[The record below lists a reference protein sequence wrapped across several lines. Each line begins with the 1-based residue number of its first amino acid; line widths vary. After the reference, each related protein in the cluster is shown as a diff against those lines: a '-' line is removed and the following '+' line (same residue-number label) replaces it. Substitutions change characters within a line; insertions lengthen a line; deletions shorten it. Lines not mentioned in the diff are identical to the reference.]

1 MSTKTTFKRIAL
13 VAVAALGFGMI
24 SVAPSTAVQPQT
36 AAAISIGSSSM
47 KTGVFNYVPVSIQLP
62 TTYAAGDTVTVNAQI
77 TAAPTTGGNANAAS
91 VLGSG
96 SADDSNVD
104 GARFQWF
111 TDAVGTSATE
121 LAVTTLNAAHVVGA
135 YKEMAGQLG
144 VGIDSG
150 VAAGKVSAAS
160 MHVLTSSSNTT
171 AGGLLTV
178 YLGVKPD
185 LAGSYGVL
193 VSTNAG
199 VRTYYSAGDTRAT
212 ATLTTTGSVASVAL
226 SMKNTSPIGDTTGYG
241 VLFSATLKDS
251 AALATN
257 LGALDTV
264 TFTSNNA
271 GDTFFQ
277 CDNAGCTTALTGG
290 VASQA
295 MFVNGVGY
303 FKVQAAAAT
312 ADQTSTIT
320 ATTDIVGG
328 TASSTTASASFKNL
342 SDLGAIADNT
352 LVQGL
357 GSTTAG
363 YDGTPSQSASW
374 NMYRA
379 STATT
384 SAVKYT
390 LPAAAAAAGA
400 FAVLITDTS
409 KAILG
414 SGTKAAQTWHQVCS
428 FAAAATSCSVTTT
441 HAALGNG
448 VSTYS
453 ATAPEASAT
462 VLGIGATAAVVTV
475 NGATPTAGT
484 NVVTATPAGPI
495 AAVTGGTIS
504 LSANVVDRFGSAIA
518 NAAVVVTVAGRNT
531 VAATTK
537 LSDADGNVTFSYTDA
552 GTISANDVVTFSY
565 TAVSTA
571 ATDSV
576 TVSFGGADVSTVSV
590 TSPNTT
596 LGVATATTTVSP
608 ISAGDGAE
616 AGAVAITATIK
627 DASGNLLVGVPVTW
641 TVSGTTALIPS
652 AEVTTYSSATG
663 VATSSVYAWVA
674 GAYTVTATAGGKTGD
689 GAITFGSTTPANA
702 RVLSAKVEG
711 NVVTATVVDR
721 FGNPVKGV
729 TVYAVKTGAGY
740 FGAGLAKTSDTTLA
754 DGTASF
760 GITGGDASV
769 TVTTLDPAA
778 AAGTNAFGQ
787 TCALAGNLTCASGAT
802 AAVAFTA
809 SVAGTALVS
818 ETYTGA
824 SFAPAGVSS
833 VTVQVT
839 DGASA
844 AANAAADAAA
854 EAIDAAN
861 AATDAANLAAEAADA
876 ATVAAE
882 EARDAADAATTAVEE
897 LATQVATLMAA
908 LKAQITTLANTVAKI
923 AKKVKA

>member
-24 SVAPSTAVQPQT
+24 SVVPSTAVQAQT
-36 AAAISIGSSSM
+36 ASAISIGTSSM
-47 KTGVFNYVPVSIQLP
+47 KTGVFNYVPVTIQLP
-62 TTYAAGDTVTVNAQI
+62 TTYAVGDTITVNAQI

-91 VLGSG
+91 VLGTG
-96 SADDSNVD
+96 SAAASNLD
-104 GARFQWF
+104 GLRMEWF
-111 TDAVGTSATE
+111 TSATGGTFTRKSASGTISAFTVNTDADKV
-121 LAVTTLNAAHVVGA
+121 LS
-135 YKEMAGQLG
+135 GQLG
-144 VGIDSG
+144 AGILASS
-150 VAAGKVSAAS
+150 AGGPSA
-160 MHVLTSSSNTT
+160 TSAYVVTSASNTT
-171 AGGLLTV
+171 ASGLLTV

-185 LAGSYGVL
+185 LSGSYGVL
-193 VSTNAG
+193 VSTNTD
-199 VRTYYSAGDTRAT
+199 VRTYYAAGDARAT
-212 ATLTTTGSVASVAL
+212 ATIATTGSVASVAL
-226 SMKNTSPIGDTTGYG
+226 SMKNTSPVGSASGYG

-251 AALATN
+251 AALATG
-257 LGALDTV
+257 LGSLDTV

-277 CDNAGCTTALTGG
+277 CDDAGCTTALTNG
-290 VASQA
+290 VASQG

-303 FKVQAAAAT
+303 FKVKAAAAT
-312 ADQTSTIT
+312 ADQASTIT

-328 TASSTTASASFKNL
+328 TAASTTATATFKKLTVASATT
-342 SDLGAIADNT
+342 ADNT

-357 GSTTAG
+357 GSAVSGYSGTA
-363 YDGTPSQSASW
+363 SQSAAWTMTRS
-374 NMYRA
+374 
-379 STATT
+379 STATS

-414 SGTKAAQTWHQVCS
+414 SGTKAAQSWYQVCS
-428 FAAAATSCSVTTT
+428 FAAAATSCSVSTS

-453 ATAPEASAT
+453 VTAPTASAT
-462 VLGIGATAAVVTV
+462 VTGIGATAAVVTV
-475 NGATPTAGT
+475 AGASSATTGT
-484 NVVTATPAGPI
+484 NVLTASPVGPI
-495 AAVTGGTIS
+495 AAVAKGTVSI
-504 LSANVVDRFGSAIA
+504 SANLVDRFGVAIA
-518 NAAVVVTVAGRNT
+518 SGAVTVSVAGRNT
-531 VAATTK
+531 VAASSK
-537 LSDADGNVTFSYTDA
+537 LTDADGNVTFTYTDA
-552 GTISANDVVTFSY
+552 GTITANDVVTFTY
-565 TAVSTA
+565 NNGIATANST
-571 ATDSV
+571 SV
-576 TVSFGGADVSTVSV
+576 TVTFGGAAVSTVSV
-590 TSPNTT
+590 STPNTT

-616 AGAVAITATIK
+616 AGRVAITATIK

-641 TVSGTTALIPS
+641 TVSGTTAKIPT

-663 VATSSVYAWVA
+663 VASSGVYAWTA
-674 GAYTVTATAGGKTGD
+674 GAYTVTATAGGIAGTGS
-689 GAITFGSTTPANA
+689 ITFGSTTPGNA
-702 RVLSAKVEG
+702 RVLSATVEG
-711 NVVTATVVDR
+711 NVVTAKVVDR

-760 GITGGDASV
+760 GITGGNASV

-824 SFAPAGVSS
+824 TFAPAGVSS
-833 VTVQVT
+833 VAVEVT
-839 DGASA
+839 DAASNNA
-844 AANAAADAAA
+844 QAAADAAA
-854 EAIDAAN
+854 EATDAAN
-861 AATDAANLAAEAADA
+861 AATDAANAAAEAADA
-876 ATVAAE
+876 ATAA
-882 EARDAADAATTAVEE
+882 AQDAADAVAALSTAVSEM
-897 LATQVATLMAA
+897 VSA
-908 LKAQITTLANTVAKI
+908 LKKQITALTNLVIKI
-923 AKKVKA
+923 QKKVKA

>member
-1 MSTKTTFKRIAL
+1 
-13 VAVAALGFGMI
+13 
-24 SVAPSTAVQPQT
+24 
-36 AAAISIGSSSM
+36 
-47 KTGVFNYVPVSIQLP
+47 
-62 TTYAAGDTVTVNAQI
+62 
-77 TAAPTTGGNANAAS
+77 
-91 VLGSG
+91 
-96 SADDSNVD
+96 
-104 GARFQWF
+104 
-111 TDAVGTSATE
+111 
-121 LAVTTLNAAHVVGA
+121 
-135 YKEMAGQLG
+135 
-144 VGIDSG
+144 
-150 VAAGKVSAAS
+150 
-160 MHVLTSSSNTT
+160 
-171 AGGLLTV
+171 
-178 YLGVKPD
+178 
-185 LAGSYGVL
+185 
-193 VSTNAG
+193 
-199 VRTYYSAGDTRAT
+199 
-212 ATLTTTGSVASVAL
+212 
-226 SMKNTSPIGDTTGYG
+226 MKNTSPIGSTSGYG

-251 AALATN
+251 AGNLTN
-257 LGALDTV
+257 LGSLDAV

-271 GDTFFQ
+271 GDVFYQ
-277 CDNAGCTTALTGG
+277 CDDAGCTTALTSGAATTG
-290 VASQA
+290 

-303 FKVQAAAAT
+303 FKVRASAAT

-320 ATTDIVGG
+320 ATTDIIGG
-328 TASSTTASASFKNL
+328 TASSTTASASFKKL

-363 YDGTPSQSASW
+363 YDGTPSQSAAW

-409 KAILG
+409 KAVLG
-414 SGTKAAQTWHQVCS
+414 SGTKNAQTWYQVCS

-453 ATAPEASAT
+453 VTAPDASAT

-475 NGATPTAGT
+475 NGATATAGT

-495 AAVTGGTIS
+495 AAVAKGTVSI
-504 LSANVVDRFGSAIA
+504 SANVVDRFGSAIA

-537 LSDADGNVTFSYTDA
+537 LSDADGNVTFTYTDA
-552 GTISANDVVTFSY
+552 GTITANDTVTFSY

-576 TVSFGGADVSTVSV
+576 TVTFGGAAVSTV
-590 TSPNTT
+590 TLTTPNTT

-616 AGAVAITATIK
+616 AGEVAITATIK
-627 DASGNLLVGVPVTW
+627 DANGNLLVGVPVVW
-641 TVSGTTALIPS
+641 SVSGTDAKIPS

-663 VATSSVYAWVA
+663 VATSGVYAWKA
-674 GAYTVTATAGGKTGD
+674 GAYTVTATAGGKTGT
-689 GAITFGSTTPANA
+689 GSITFGSTTAANA

-787 TCALAGNLTCASGAT
+787 TCALAGNRTCASGAT

-809 SVAGTALVS
+809 SVAGTTLVS

-833 VTVQVT
+833 VTVSVT
-839 DGASA
+839 DAASTNA
-844 AANAAADAAA
+844 QAAADAAA
-854 EAIDAAN
+854 EATDAAN
-861 AATDAANLAAEAADA
+861 AATDAANAAAEAADA
-876 ATVAAE
+876 ATAA
-882 EARDAADAATTAVEE
+882 AQDAADAVAA
-897 LATQVATLMAA
+897 LSAQVASLISGLKSQLTA
-908 LKAQITTLANTVAKI
+908 LTNLVIKI
-923 AKKVKA
+923 QKKVKA